1 MQPNNNNKRQQ
12 NIRDEMS
19 RRAQA
24 WGGGEDSGSGGHAPD
39 TLVVSQSRDGALL
52 RPTSGAGGSSSSAG
66 GGMEGPLPAEARALI
81 HASCTGD
88 AAEQAETYA
97 RRLLSTHRRVRVY
110 REELQYAVEEVDDIR
125 QVAQKNSIV
134 CDALEKEMKD
144 IDARI
149 QALLS
154 EKQMCQV
161 QYEQERSTL
170 QRNEGKRFEAERR
183 VEVLRNTIDNI
194 TRETQRGHMLLRQL
208 VPNLQIE
215 NYCL

>member
-1 MQPNNNNKRQQ
+1 MSNKRQQ
-12 NIRDEMS
+12 NIQGEMA

-24 WGGGEDSGSGGHAPD
+24 WGTAAGGEEASNHPPD
-39 TLVVSQSRDGALL
+39 TLVVAQSRDGSL
-52 RPTSGAGGSSSSAG
+52 RPTSSSSA
-66 GGMEGPLPAEARALI
+66 GMEGPLPAEARALI
-81 HASCTGD
+81 HSSCTGD

-125 QVAQKNSIV
+125 QVAQKNAIV
-134 CDALEKEMKD
+134 CDALEQEMKD
-144 IDARI
+144 IDSRI

-161 QYEQERSTL
+161 QWEQERAVL
-170 QRNEGKRFEAERR
+170 QRNEGKRAEAERR
-183 VEVLRNTIDNI
+183 VDVLRNTIDNI